1 METQLDF
8 GLMSQGATLLVVVS
22 TGLHWPD
29 SGKVASVNKFAKVQR
44 NKNRPRVSQWLITS
58 HRFVELKLVT
68 KKYVGE
74 KKHEKPGICLEY
86 FPVAT

>member
-1 METQLDF
+1 
-8 GLMSQGATLLVVVS
+8 MSQGATLLVVVS

-74 KKHEKPGICLEY
+74 KKHEKPEICLEY